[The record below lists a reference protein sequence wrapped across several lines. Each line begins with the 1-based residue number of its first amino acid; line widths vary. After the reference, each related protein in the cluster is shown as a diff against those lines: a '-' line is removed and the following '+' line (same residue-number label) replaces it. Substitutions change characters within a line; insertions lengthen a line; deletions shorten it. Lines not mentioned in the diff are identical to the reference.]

1 MRSLLVACA
10 VVAVSFSACKR
21 RPPPAPERTT
31 AGTSLNVGATAMS
44 PEIHINPQG
53 DGGAMNLQ
61 IGNVGVHLPGENERG
76 RAAER
81 EGEAEGQR

>member
-1 MRSLLVACA
+1 M
-10 VVAVSFSACKR
+10 
-21 RPPPAPERTT
+21 T
-31 AGTSLNVGATAMS
+31 

-76 RAAER
+76 AAAER
-81 EGEAEGQR
+81 EAEH